1 MNMTSTM
8 KTAAIAFAMMT
19 TATVASAAD
28 YNANHFFAERHSM
41 VRGPYV
47 EFAKKV
53 AEETDGEINFT
64 VFSAGSLLP
73 PASSLQGVRDGIA
86 QVTYHAG
93 TYTPS
98 ELPIDNLIGN
108 MAFYNTD
115 PLVMAFASTE
125 FGLTNPAQL
134 AEWKANG
141 VVYGG
146 GYSTSQY
153 FMQCNTPVRTLADIK
168 GKRLRM
174 AGGAWSRFAEFVG
187 AVPVSMPS
195 SEMYTGLDAGSLDC
209 AVAAADALDS
219 FSLKDVVTD
228 MNTLAIG
235 NYYAGFEWGYN
246 VAFWQ
251 SISPE
256 NRRVLFNEMAYYLA
270 EHRIAFDKDVEKAV
284 KSAKE
289 NGMAVAE
296 PDQALKDALAE
307 FVVADEATLVANAKD
322 RGVKDPEAILTEFK
336 ALVDKWDGLLAKV
349 DTTDVDALAALARS
363 EIYDKLDET
372 TYGVY

>member
-1 MNMTSTM
+1 MTSTM

-19 TATVASAAD
+19 TATVANAAD

-93 TYTPS
+93 SYPPS

-141 VVYGG
+141 VIYGG

-284 KSAKE
+284 DSAKE
-289 NGMAVAE
+289 DGMTVAE

-307 FVVADEATLVANAKD
+307 FVVADEATLIANAKD
-322 RGVKDPEAILTEFK
+322 RGVKDPEAILTAFK

>member
-1 MNMTSTM
+1 VNTTSILKSTAVALAALT
-8 KTAAIAFAMMT
+8 TAA
-19 TATVASAAD
+19 SAES

-47 EFAKKV
+47 EFAKRV
-53 AEETDGEINFT
+53 AEETNGEIEFT

-73 PASSLQGVRDGIA
+73 PASSLQGVRDGVA

-98 ELPIDNLIGN
+98 ELPVDNLIGN

-125 FGLTNPAQL
+125 FGLTNPEQL

-146 GYSTSQY
+146 GYSTSEY
-153 FMQCNTPVRTLADIK
+153 FMQCNTPVRTLEDVK

-174 AGGAWSRFAEFVG
+174 AGGAWSRFAEYVG
-187 AVPVSMPS
+187 AVPVSIPS

-235 NYYAGFEWGYN
+235 NFYAGFEWGYN
-246 VAFWQ
+246 VPFWQ

-256 NRRVLFNEMAYYLA
+256 NRRVLFNEMAYFLG
-270 EHRIAFDKDVEKAV
+270 EHRVEFDKDVEKAV
-284 KSAKE
+284 QSAKDG
-289 NGMAVAE
+289 GMTVVD
-296 PDQALKDALAE
+296 PDDTLKNALAE
-307 FVVADEATLVANAKD
+307 FVIADEATLISTAKE
-322 RGVKDPEAILTEFK
+322 RGVADPEAILISFK
-336 ALVDKWDGLLAKV
+336 GLVDKWDGLLADV
-349 DTTDVDALAALARS
+349 DTTDVEALARLAR
-363 EIYDKLDET
+363 EKIYDRLDEN
-372 TYGVY
+372 TYGVE

>member
-1 MNMTSTM
+1 MKTTFILKSTAIVFITMTSTA
-8 KTAAIAFAMMT
+8 TAEN
-19 TATVASAAD
+19 

-47 EFAKKV
+47 DFAKRV
-53 AEETDGEINFT
+53 AEETNGEVNFT

-73 PASSLQGVRDGIA
+73 PAASLQGVRDGVA

-98 ELPIDNLIGN
+98 ELPIANLIGD

-125 FGLTNPAQL
+125 FGLTNPEQL

-146 GYSTSQY
+146 GYSTSEY
-153 FMQCNTPVRTLADIK
+153 FMQCNTSIQTLEDIK

-174 AGGAWSRFAEFVG
+174 AGGAWSRFAEYVQ
-187 AVPVSMPS
+187 AVPVSIPS
-195 SEMYTGLDAGSLDC
+195 SEMYTGLDSGSLDC

-219 FSLKDVVTD
+219 FSLKDVVTH

-246 VAFWQ
+246 AAFWQ
-251 SISPE
+251 SLSPE
-256 NRRVLFNEMAYYLA
+256 NRRVLFNQMAYYLGQ
-270 EHRIAFDKDVEKAV
+270 HRVEFDKDVEAAV
-284 KSAKE
+284 QSAKE
-289 NGMAVAE
+289 GGMIVVEADDTLKNALDAFVA
-296 PDQALKDALAE
+296 
-307 FVVADEATLVANAKD
+307 ADEAVLIANAKE
-322 RGVKDPEAILTEFK
+322 RGVTDPEALIASFK
-336 ALVDKWDGLLAKV
+336 ALVDKWDVLLAKV
-349 DTTDVDALAALARS
+349 DTKDVEALAALARS
-363 EIYDKLDET
+363 EIYDKIDEA
-372 TYGVY
+372 TYGLN

>member
-1 MNMTSTM
+1 MTSTM

>member
-1 MNMTSTM
+1 MKTTFILKSTAIVFITMTSTA
-8 KTAAIAFAMMT
+8 TAEN
-19 TATVASAAD
+19 

-47 EFAKKV
+47 DFAKRV
-53 AEETDGEINFT
+53 AEETNGEVNFT

-73 PASSLQGVRDGIA
+73 PAASLQGVRDGVA

-98 ELPIDNLIGN
+98 ELPIANLIGD

-125 FGLTNPAQL
+125 FGLTNPEQL

-146 GYSTSQY
+146 GYSTSEY
-153 FMQCNTPVRTLADIK
+153 FMQCNTSIQTLEDIK

-174 AGGAWSRFAEFVG
+174 AGGAWSRFAEYVQ
-187 AVPVSMPS
+187 AVPVSIPS
-195 SEMYTGLDAGSLDC
+195 SEMYTGLDSGSLDC

-219 FSLKDVVTD
+219 FSLKDVVTH

-246 VAFWQ
+246 AAFWQ
-251 SISPE
+251 SLSPE
-256 NRRVLFNEMAYYLA
+256 NRRVLFNQMAYYLGQ
-270 EHRIAFDKDVEKAV
+270 HRVEFDKDVEAAV
-284 KSAKE
+284 QSAKE
-289 NGMAVAE
+289 GGMIVVEADDTLKNALDAFVA
-296 PDQALKDALAE
+296 
-307 FVVADEATLVANAKD
+307 ADEAVLIANAKE
-322 RGVKDPEAILTEFK
+322 RGVTDPEAIIASFK
-336 ALVDKWDGLLAKV
+336 ALVDKWDVLLAKV
-349 DTTDVDALAALARS
+349 DTKDVEALAALARS
-363 EIYDKLDET
+363 EIYDKIDEA
-372 TYGVY
+372 TYGVN

>member
-1 MNMTSTM
+1 MNTTFILKSTAFVFMTM
-8 KTAAIAFAMMT
+8 ATAA
-19 TATVASAAD
+19 TAQN

-47 EFAKKV
+47 EFAKRV
-53 AEETDGEINFT
+53 AEETQGEVNFT

-73 PASSLQGVRDGIA
+73 PASSLQGVRDGVA

-93 TYTPS
+93 TYTPA
-98 ELPIDNLIGN
+98 ELPIANLIGD

-125 FGLTNPAQL
+125 FGLTNPEQL

-146 GYSTSQY
+146 GYSTSEY
-153 FMQCNTPVRTLADIK
+153 FMQCNTPIRSLDDMK

-174 AGGAWSRFAEFVG
+174 AGGAWSRFAEYVG
-187 AVPVSMPS
+187 AVPVSIPS

-219 FSLKDVVTD
+219 FSLKDVVTH

-246 VAFWQ
+246 AAFWQ
-251 SISPE
+251 SLSPE
-256 NRRVLFNEMAYYLA
+256 NRRVLFNQMAYFLG
-270 EHRIAFDKDVEKAV
+270 EHRVEFDKDVEAAV
-284 KSAKE
+284 QSAQSA
-289 NGMAVAE
+289 GMEVIEA
-296 PDQALKDALAE
+296 DDTLKNALAA
-307 FVVADEATLVANAKD
+307 FVAADEAVLISTAKE
-322 RGVKDPEAILTEFK
+322 RGVADPEAILASFK
-336 ALVDKWDGLLAKV
+336 ALIDKWDALLAE
-349 DTTDVDALAALARS
+349 VDAKDVEVLASLART
-363 EIYDKLDET
+363 EIYDKIDQT
-372 TYGVY
+372 TYGMN

>member
-1 MNMTSTM
+1 MTSTM

-284 KSAKE
+284 NSAKE

-307 FVVADEATLVANAKD
+307 FVVADEATLIANAKD

-349 DTTDVDALAALARS
+349 DTTDLDALAALARS

>member
-1 MNMTSTM
+1 MTSTM

-19 TATVASAAD
+19 TATVANAAD

-93 TYTPS
+93 SYTPS

-141 VVYGG
+141 VIYGG

-284 KSAKE
+284 DSAKE
-289 NGMAVAE
+289 DGMTVAE

-307 FVVADEATLVANAKD
+307 FVVADEATLIANAKD
-322 RGVKDPEAILTEFK
+322 RGVKDPEAILTAFK
-336 ALVDKWDGLLAKV
+336 ALVDKWDGLLTKV

>member
-1 MNMTSTM
+1 MTSTM

-251 SISPE
+251 SLSPE

-284 KSAKE
+284 NSAKE

-307 FVVADEATLVANAKD
+307 FVVADEATLIANAKD

>member
-1 MNMTSTM
+1 MKTTFILKSTAIVFITMTSTA
-8 KTAAIAFAMMT
+8 TAEN
-19 TATVASAAD
+19 

-47 EFAKKV
+47 DFAKRV
-53 AEETDGEINFT
+53 AEETNGEVNFT

-73 PASSLQGVRDGIA
+73 PAASLQGVRDGVA

-98 ELPIDNLIGN
+98 ELPIANLIGD

-125 FGLTNPAQL
+125 FGLTNPEQL

-146 GYSTSQY
+146 GYSTSEY
-153 FMQCNTPVRTLADIK
+153 FMQCNTSIQTLKDIK

-174 AGGAWSRFAEFVG
+174 AGGAWSRFAEYVQ
-187 AVPVSMPS
+187 AVPVSIPS
-195 SEMYTGLDAGSLDC
+195 SEMYTGLDSGSLDC

-219 FSLKDVVTD
+219 FSLKDVVTH

-246 VAFWQ
+246 AAFWQ
-251 SISPE
+251 SLSPE
-256 NRRVLFNEMAYYLA
+256 NRRVLFNQMAYYLGQ
-270 EHRIAFDKDVEKAV
+270 HRVEFDKDVEAAV
-284 KSAKE
+284 QSAKE
-289 NGMAVAE
+289 GGMIVVEADDTLKNALDAFVA
-296 PDQALKDALAE
+296 
-307 FVVADEATLVANAKD
+307 ADEAVLIANAKE
-322 RGVKDPEAILTEFK
+322 RGVTDPEAIIASFK
-336 ALVDKWDGLLAKV
+336 ALVDKWDVLLAKV
-349 DTTDVDALAALARS
+349 DTKDVEALAALARS
-363 EIYDKLDET
+363 EIYDKIDEA
-372 TYGVY
+372 TYGLN

>member
-1 MNMTSTM
+1 MTSTM

-284 KSAKE
+284 NSAKE

-307 FVVADEATLVANAKD
+307 FVVADEATLIANAKD

-336 ALVDKWDGLLAKV
+336 ALVDKWAGLLAKV

>member
-1 MNMTSTM
+1 MTSTM

-19 TATVASAAD
+19 AATVASAAD

-284 KSAKE
+284 NSAKE

-307 FVVADEATLVANAKD
+307 FVVADEATLIANAKD

>member
-1 MNMTSTM
+1 MTSTM

-174 AGGAWSRFAEFVG
+174 AGGAWSRFAEFVS

-284 KSAKE
+284 NSAKE

-307 FVVADEATLVANAKD
+307 FVVADEATLIANAKD

-336 ALVDKWDGLLAKV
+336 ALVDKWDGLLANA

>member
-1 MNMTSTM
+1 MKTTFILKSTAIVFITMTSTA
-8 KTAAIAFAMMT
+8 TAEN
-19 TATVASAAD
+19 

-47 EFAKKV
+47 DFAKRV
-53 AEETDGEINFT
+53 AEETNGEVNFT

-73 PASSLQGVRDGIA
+73 PAASLQGVRDGVA

-98 ELPIDNLIGN
+98 ELPIANLVGD

-125 FGLTNPAQL
+125 FGLTNPEQL

-146 GYSTSQY
+146 GYSTSEY
-153 FMQCNTPVRTLADIK
+153 FMQCNTSIQTLEDIK

-174 AGGAWSRFAEFVG
+174 AGGAWSRFAEYVQ
-187 AVPVSMPS
+187 AVPVSIPS

-209 AVAAADALDS
+209 AIAAADALDS
-219 FSLKDVVTD
+219 FSLKDVVTH

-246 VAFWQ
+246 ATFWQ
-251 SISPE
+251 SLSPE
-256 NRRVLFNEMAYYLA
+256 NRRVLFNQMAYYLGQ
-270 EHRIAFDKDVEKAV
+270 HRVEFDKDVEAAV
-284 KSAKE
+284 QSAKE
-289 NGMAVAE
+289 SGMIVVEADDTLKNALDAFVA
-296 PDQALKDALAE
+296 
-307 FVVADEATLVANAKD
+307 ADEAVLIANAKE
-322 RGVKDPEAILTEFK
+322 RGVTDPEAIIASFK
-336 ALVDKWDGLLAKV
+336 ALVDKWDVLLAKV
-349 DTTDVDALAALARS
+349 DTKDVEALAALARS
-363 EIYDKLDET
+363 EIYDKIDEAN
-372 TYGVY
+372 YGVN

>member
-1 MNMTSTM
+1 MNTTSILKSTAVALAALT
-8 KTAAIAFAMMT
+8 TAA
-19 TATVASAAD
+19 SAES

-47 EFAKKV
+47 EFAKRV
-53 AEETDGEINFT
+53 AEETNGEIEFT

-73 PASSLQGVRDGIA
+73 PASSLQGVRDGVA

-98 ELPIDNLIGN
+98 ELPVDNLIGN

-125 FGLTNPAQL
+125 FGLTNPEQL

-146 GYSTSQY
+146 GYSTSEY
-153 FMQCNTPVRTLADIK
+153 FMQCNTPVRTLEDVK

-174 AGGAWSRFAEFVG
+174 AGGAWSRFAEYVG
-187 AVPVSMPS
+187 AVPVSIPS

-235 NYYAGFEWGYN
+235 NFYAGFEWGYN
-246 VAFWQ
+246 VPFWQ

-256 NRRVLFNEMAYYLA
+256 NRRVLFNEMAYFLG
-270 EHRIAFDKDVEKAV
+270 EHRVEFDKDVEKAV
-284 KSAKE
+284 QSAKDG
-289 NGMAVAE
+289 GMTVVD
-296 PDQALKDALAE
+296 PDDTLKNALAE
-307 FVVADEATLVANAKD
+307 FVIADEATLISTAKE
-322 RGVKDPEAILTEFK
+322 RGVADPEAILISFK
-336 ALVDKWDGLLAKV
+336 GLVDKWDGLLADV
-349 DTTDVDALAALARS
+349 DTTDVEALARLAR
-363 EIYDKLDET
+363 EKIYDRLDEN
-372 TYGVY
+372 TYGVE

>member
-1 MNMTSTM
+1 MTSTM

-19 TATVASAAD
+19 TATVANAAD

-93 TYTPS
+93 SYTPS

-141 VVYGG
+141 VIYGG

-187 AVPVSMPS
+187 AVPVSTPS

-284 KSAKE
+284 DSAKE
-289 NGMAVAE
+289 DGMTVAE

-307 FVVADEATLVANAKD
+307 FVVADEATLIANAKD
-322 RGVKDPEAILTEFK
+322 RGVKDPEAILTAFK

>member
-1 MNMTSTM
+1 MTTILKSTVIALATLT
-8 KTAAIAFAMMT
+8 TAA
-19 TATVASAAD
+19 TAEN

-47 EFAKKV
+47 SFAEKV
-53 AEETDGEINFT
+53 AEETNGEINFT

-73 PASSLQGVRDGIA
+73 PASSLQGVRDGVA

-98 ELPIDNLIGN
+98 ELPIDNLVGN

-125 FGLTNPAQL
+125 FGLTNAAQQ

-146 GYSTSQY
+146 GYSTSEY
-153 FMQCNTPVRTLADIK
+153 FMQCNTAVKTLDDMA

-174 AGGAWSRFAEFVG
+174 AGGAWSRFAEFAG
-187 AVPVSMPS
+187 AIPVSIPS

-235 NYYAGFEWGYN
+235 NYYAGFLWGYN
-246 VAFWQ
+246 VPFWQ
-251 SISPE
+251 SISAE
-256 NRRVLFNEMAYYLA
+256 NRRVLFNQMAYYLG
-270 EHRIAFDKDVEKAV
+270 EHRIEFDKDVETAV
-284 KSAKE
+284 QSAKDA
-289 NGMAVAE
+289 GMTIVD
-296 PDQALKDALAE
+296 PDETLTNALAE
-307 FVVADEATLVANAKD
+307 FVIADEGVLISTAKE
-322 RGVKDPEAILTEFK
+322 RGVADPEAILTSFK
-336 ALVDKWDGLLAKV
+336 AIIDKWDGLLADV
-349 DTTDVDALAALARS
+349 DRKDADALAQLART
-363 EIYDKLDET
+363 EIYDLLDEK
-372 TYGVY
+372 TYGVD

>member
-1 MNMTSTM
+1 MTSILKSTTIALVAM
-8 KTAAIAFAMMT
+8 STTAAAE
-19 TATVASAAD
+19 S

-47 EFAKKV
+47 EFAEKV
-53 AEETDGEINFT
+53 ATETGGEIEFT

-73 PASSLQGVRDGIA
+73 PASSLQGVRDGVA

-98 ELPIDNLIGN
+98 ELPIANLVGN

-125 FGLTNPAQL
+125 FGLTNPEQQ

-141 VVYGG
+141 VVFGG
-146 GYSTSQY
+146 GYSTSEY
-153 FMQCNTPVRTLADIK
+153 LMQCNTPIRTLEDMK

-187 AVPVSMPS
+187 AVPVSIPS

-228 MNTLAIG
+228 LNTLAIG

-246 VAFWQ
+246 VPFWQ
-251 SISPE
+251 SISAE
-256 NRRVLFNEMAYYLA
+256 NRRVLFNQMAYYLGQ
-270 EHRIAFDKDVEKAV
+270 HRIEFDKDVEKAV
-284 KSAKE
+284 TSAQQA
-289 NGMAVAE
+289 GMTVTD
-296 PDQALKDALAE
+296 PDATLTNALAE
-307 FVVADEATLVANAKD
+307 FVVADEAILIETAKE
-322 RGVKDPEAILTEFK
+322 RGVENPEAILASFK
-336 ALVDKWDGLLAKV
+336 SIIDKWDALLGDANRN
-349 DTTDVDALAALARS
+349 DADALAQLARA
-363 EIYDKLDET
+363 EIYDKLDEN
-372 TYGVY
+372 TYGVE

>member
-1 MNMTSTM
+1 M
-8 KTAAIAFAMMT
+8 KTTFLLKSTAIVFITMAS
-19 TATVASAAD
+19 TATAEN

-47 EFAKKV
+47 DFAKRV
-53 AEETDGEINFT
+53 AEETNGEVSFK

-73 PASSLQGVRDGIA
+73 PAASLQGVRDGVA

-98 ELPIDNLIGN
+98 ELPIANLVGD

-125 FGLTNPAQL
+125 FGLTNQEQL

-153 FMQCNTPVRTLADIK
+153 FMQCNTSIQTLEDIK

-174 AGGAWSRFAEFVG
+174 AGGAWSRFAEYVQ
-187 AVPVSMPS
+187 AVPVSIPS
-195 SEMYTGLDAGSLDC
+195 SEMYTGLDTGSLDC

-219 FSLKDVVTD
+219 FSLKDVVTH

-246 VAFWQ
+246 AAFWQ
-251 SISPE
+251 SLSPE
-256 NRRVLFNEMAYYLA
+256 NRRVLFNQMAYYLGQ
-270 EHRIAFDKDVEKAV
+270 HRVEFDNDVEAAV
-284 KSAKE
+284 QSAKE
-289 NGMAVAE
+289 GGMMIIEA
-296 PDQALKDALAE
+296 DDTLKNALAA
-307 FVVADEATLVANAKD
+307 FVAADEAVLIANAKE
-322 RGVKDPEAILTEFK
+322 RGVTDPEAILASFK
-336 ALVDKWDGLLAKV
+336 ALVDKWDALLAKV
-349 DTTDVDALAALARS
+349 DTKDVEALAALARS
-363 EIYDKLDET
+363 EIYDKIDEA
-372 TYGVY
+372 TYGMN

>member
-1 MNMTSTM
+1 MTMNI
-8 KTAAIAFAMMT
+8 KLTALAFAMLT
-19 TATVASAAD
+19 TAASAED

-53 AEETDGEINFT
+53 AEKTKGEINFN
-64 VFSAGSLLP
+64 VFTAGSLLP
-73 PASSLQGVRDGIA
+73 PASSLQGVRDGVA

-93 TYTPS
+93 TYTAS

-125 FGLTNPAQL
+125 FGLTNPEQL
-134 AEWKANG
+134 AEWKDNG
-141 VVYGG
+141 VIYGG

-153 FMQCNTPVRTLADIK
+153 FMQCNTPIRTLDDIK

-187 AVPVSMPS
+187 AVPVSVPS
-195 SEMYTGLDAGSLDC
+195 TEMYTGLDAGSLDC

-235 NYYAGFEWGYN
+235 NYFAGFEWGYN
-246 VAFWQ
+246 VSFWQ

-256 NRRVLFNEMAYYLA
+256 NRRVLFDEMAYYLA
-270 EHRIAFDKDVEKAV
+270 EHRIEFDKDVEKAV
-284 KSAKE
+284 TSAQE
-289 NGMAVAE
+289 NGMTVVD
-296 PDQALKDALAE
+296 PDESLQNALAE
-307 FVVADEATLVANAKD
+307 FVVADEETLIATAEE
-322 RGVKDPEAILTEFK
+322 RGVEDPKAILTSFK
-336 ALVDKWDGLLAKV
+336 TIIDRWDELLANV
-349 DTTDVDALAALARS
+349 DTTDVDALSELAKT

>member
-1 MNMTSTM
+1 MNTTSIL
-8 KTAAIAFAMMT
+8 KSTAVALATMT
-19 TATVASAAD
+19 TAASAES

-47 EFAKKV
+47 EFAKRV
-53 AEETDGEINFT
+53 AEETNGEIDFT
-64 VFSAGSLLP
+64 VFSGGSLLP
-73 PASSLQGVRDGIA
+73 PASSLQGVRDGVA

-125 FGLTNPAQL
+125 FGLTNPEQL

-146 GYSTSQY
+146 GYSTSEY
-153 FMQCNTPVRTLADIK
+153 FMQCNTPVRTLEDIK

-174 AGGAWSRFAEFVG
+174 AGGAWSRFAEYVG
-187 AVPVSMPS
+187 AVPVSIPS

-246 VAFWQ
+246 VPFWQ

-256 NRRVLFNEMAYYLA
+256 NRRVLFNQMAYYLG
-270 EHRIAFDKDVEKAV
+270 EHRVEFDKDVEKAV
-284 KSAKE
+284 QSAKE
-289 NGMAVAE
+289 GGMTVVD
-296 PDQALKDALAE
+296 PDETLKNALAE
-307 FVVADEATLVANAKD
+307 FVVADEATLISTAME
-322 RGVKDPEAILTEFK
+322 RGVENPEEILTSFK
-336 ALVDKWDGLLAKV
+336 ALVDKWDGLLAEV
-349 DTTDVDALAALARS
+349 DTTDVEVLAELART
-363 EIYDKLDET
+363 EIYDQIDEE
-372 TYGVY
+372 TYGIE

>member
-1 MNMTSTM
+1 MKTTLILKSTAIVFITMTSTA
-8 KTAAIAFAMMT
+8 TAEN
-19 TATVASAAD
+19 

-47 EFAKKV
+47 DFAKRV
-53 AEETDGEINFT
+53 AEETNGEVNFT

-73 PASSLQGVRDGIA
+73 PAASLQGVRDGVA

-98 ELPIDNLIGN
+98 ELPIANLIGD

-125 FGLTNPAQL
+125 FGLTNPEQL

-146 GYSTSQY
+146 GYSTSEY
-153 FMQCNTPVRTLADIK
+153 FMQCNTSIQTLEDIK

-174 AGGAWSRFAEFVG
+174 AGGAWSRFAEYVQ
-187 AVPVSMPS
+187 AVPVSIPS
-195 SEMYTGLDAGSLDC
+195 SEMYTGLDSGSLDC

-219 FSLKDVVTD
+219 FSLKDVVTH

-246 VAFWQ
+246 AAFWQ
-251 SISPE
+251 SLSPE
-256 NRRVLFNEMAYYLA
+256 NRRVLFNQMAYYLGQ
-270 EHRIAFDKDVEKAV
+270 HRVEFDKDVEAAV
-284 KSAKE
+284 QSAKE
-289 NGMAVAE
+289 GGMIVVEADDTLKNALDAFVA
-296 PDQALKDALAE
+296 
-307 FVVADEATLVANAKD
+307 ADEAVLIANAKE
-322 RGVKDPEAILTEFK
+322 RGVTDPEAIIASFK
-336 ALVDKWDGLLAKV
+336 ALVDKWDVLLAKV
-349 DTTDVDALAALARS
+349 DTKDVEALAALARS
-363 EIYDKLDET
+363 EIYDKIDEA
-372 TYGVY
+372 TYGLN

>member
-1 MNMTSTM
+1 MTSTM

-284 KSAKE
+284 NSAKE

-307 FVVADEATLVANAKD
+307 FVVADEATLIANAKD

>member
-1 MNMTSTM
+1 MNTMSILKSTVVVLLTM
-8 KTAAIAFAMMT
+8 SAA
-19 TATVASAAD
+19 ASAES

-53 AEETDGEINFT
+53 AEETDGAIDFT

-73 PASSLQGVRDGIA
+73 PASSLQGVRDGVA
-86 QVTYHAG
+86 HVTYHAG

-98 ELPIDNLIGN
+98 ELPIANLIGD

-115 PLVMAFASTE
+115 PLVMAFATTE
-125 FGLTNPAQL
+125 FGLTNPEQQ

-146 GYSTSQY
+146 GYSTSEY
-153 FMQCNTPVRTLADIK
+153 FMQCNTPIRTLEDIK

-174 AGGAWSRFAEFVG
+174 AGGAWSRFAEHVG
-187 AVPVSMPS
+187 AVPVSIPS
-195 SEMYTGLDAGSLDC
+195 SEMYTGLDTGSLDC

-228 MNTLAIG
+228 MSTLPIG

-246 VAFWQ
+246 VPFWQ
-251 SISPE
+251 SITPE
-256 NRRVLFNEMAYYLA
+256 NRRVLFNQMAYYLG
-270 EHRIAFDKDVEKAV
+270 EHRIEFNKDVEKAV
-284 KSAKE
+284 QSAKDG
-289 NGMAVAE
+289 GMTVVD
-296 PDQALKDALAE
+296 PDDTLRNALAE
-307 FVVADEATLVANAKD
+307 FVAADEATLIANARE
-322 RGVKDPEAILTEFK
+322 RGVGNPEAILTSFK
-336 ALVDKWDGLLAKV
+336 ALIDKWDALLAQV
-349 DTTDVDALAALARS
+349 DTTDVEALAELART
-363 EIYDKLDET
+363 EIYDNIDET
-372 TYGVY
+372 TYGIN